1 MAAVS
6 LPLRRPARV
15 EPASRAAVR
24 ALVGN
29 PLFEL
34 IPLRNALDQ
43 AAFLPPG
50 ALVSVTASPAKGMEA
65 TIELAAALRGR
76 GYVVVPHLSAHMIRD
91 RAHLGELLRR
101 MDDAG
106 IDRVFVVGGDA
117 TDPGEYRDGLSL
129 LRAMAD
135 LGHRLREVGVPCYP
149 QGHPTIP
156 EDVLLA
162 ALAAKAPL
170 VDSMTTQLCFDP
182 LAIETW
188 LRSRRADGIALPAV
202 LGVPGA
208 VEPHRLLSIA
218 ARIGVTD
225 SRRFMAKNLGFVARM
240 VRSGGFYR
248 PDALLADLG
257 QLIADPAAGVSG
269 IHLYTFNAVEATEA
283 WRERYLAQLRHE
295 PGQDP

>member
-135 LGHRLREVGVPCYP
+135 LGHQLREVGVSCYP

-218 ARIGVTD
+218 ARIG
-225 SRRFMAKNLGFVARM
+225 
-240 VRSGGFYR
+240 FYR

-283 WRERYLAQLRHE
+283 WRERYLAQLGHE
-295 PGQDP
+295 LGQDP